1 MSSSLSRTNLNAL
14 WGTFA
19 VETLYR
25 LGLRRAVVSPGA
37 RSAPLIWALAMHPGI
52 EAIPVLD
59 ERSAGFFAL
68 GLARRNHEPVLLV
81 STSGTAGAHY
91 YPALIEASE
100 AGVPLLAITADR
112 PHELR
117 DCGAG
122 QTIAQGDL
130 YGGFVRYAAELP
142 LPEPVVPLLR
152 HLRQTLIHAWDIARG
167 PLPGPVHLNAPFREP
182 LAPIEDDSLRP
193 WLASFDPE
201 GLLPTETPVPVIE
214 RSRLRLAP
222 SEAGAL
228 FEHWRGRKRGLIIAG
243 PAQPANPAEYCTAV
257 GQLASSLG
265 WPVLTDGLSP
275 LRNYRDN
282 VPGLVTKYEFLLR
295 AASLR
300 DTLKPDA
307 VIQLG
312 ALPTGKT
319 LRAWLEEAAAE
330 TWVIT
335 AGYRNLDPLHG
346 RTHHVR
352 GTVEDLAT
360 VIRDNVVPKESNPY
374 IDRWLTAEKASVS
387 RVARF
392 LENEKGLFEGKAAW
406 LMSRRL
412 PSDTPCFFA
421 ASMPVRD
428 VEFYWESGNRR
439 CRPYCNRGVNG
450 IDGTLS
456 TAMGI
461 CHEGPP
467 GVLLTGDL
475 AFLHDANGLQNLPR
489 FRGSLTVVLI
499 NNGGGGIFE
508 KLPMA
513 RFDPPFEEY
522 FATPQTVDFQGLASA
537 YGASCRKVESWDEL
551 VAALDPLPATGVHIL
566 EISTDRKSDMAYRG
580 KLFKDVSAELASL

>member
-1 MSSSLSRTNLNAL
+1 MSPSLSRANLNAL

-19 VETLYR
+19 VETLCR

-37 RSAPLIWALAMHPGI
+37 RSAPLTWALARHPGI

-100 AGVPLLAITADR
+100 DGVPLLAITADR
-112 PHELR
+112 PPELR

-142 LPEPVVPLLR
+142 LPEPSNPLLR
-152 HLRQTLIHAWDIARG
+152 HLRQTLVHAWERSRG

-182 LAPIEDDSLRP
+182 LAPVEEDTDRP
-193 WLASFDPE
+193 WLDALDPE
-201 GLLPTETPVPVIE
+201 NLLPETASLAASPPARV
-214 RSRLRLAP
+214 RLAK
-222 SEAGAL
+222 EETGRLLARWRKCRRGVIVAGTA
-228 FEHWRGRKRGLIIAG
+228 W
-243 PAQPANPAEYCTAV
+243 PADPPAYCTAV
-257 GQLASSLG
+257 GRLAAYLG

-275 LRNYRDN
+275 LRNYRDA

-295 AASLR
+295 ADVLSDA
-300 DTLKPDA
+300 LKPDT

-312 ALPTGKT
+312 VLPTGKT
-319 LRAWLEEAAAE
+319 LRAWLEGAAAE
-330 TWVIT
+330 TWVVT
-335 AGYRNLDPLHG
+335 AGDRNLDPLHG
-346 RTHHVR
+346 RTRHLR
-352 GTVEDLAT
+352 GAVEDLAPEPGEANAGQET
-360 VIRDNVVPKESNPY
+360 NPY
-374 IDRWLTAEKASVS
+374 GDLWGTAETAAVS
-387 RVARF
+387 QVAGI
-392 LENEKGLFEGKAAW
+392 LEAEESRFEGKVAW
-406 LMSRRL
+406 LMSRYL
-412 PSDTPCFFA
+412 PPETPCFFA

-428 VEFYWESGNRR
+428 IEFYWEAGNNH
-439 CRPYCNRGVNG
+439 CLPYCNRGVNG

-456 TAMGI
+456 TAMGV
-461 CHEGPP
+461 CHDGPP

-475 AFLHDANGLQNLPR
+475 AFLHDANGLQNLPY
-489 FRGSLTVVLI
+489 FRGGLTVLLI
-499 NNGGGGIFE
+499 NNRGGGIFE

-522 FATPQTVDFQGLASA
+522 FATPQQADFQDLAAA
-537 YGASCRKVESWDEL
+537 YGASYQKMDTWDDL
-551 VAALDPLPATGVHIL
+551 ISALNPLPASGLRIL
-566 EISTDRKSDMAYRG
+566 EIPTDRKSDMARRG
-580 KLFKDVSAELASL
+580 QLFKEVADALGSL